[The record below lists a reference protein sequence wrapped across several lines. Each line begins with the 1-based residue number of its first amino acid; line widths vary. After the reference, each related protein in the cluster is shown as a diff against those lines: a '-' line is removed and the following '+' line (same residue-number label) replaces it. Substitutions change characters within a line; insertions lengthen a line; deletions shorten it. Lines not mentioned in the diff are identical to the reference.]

1 MEISLLKCFMCF
13 LLQILVLYFYWLF
26 FFGSKNVP
34 LSSFIIGDSKSSSE
48 HGLTVLQITCPTEEL
63 AKKLS
68 HGLVTRNLAASVNII
83 PKITSIY
90 SWDGKTEED
99 NEVLMIV
106 KTKISFVGK
115 VVQFVKD
122 MHPYEVPEV
131 ISLPIQDGN
140 QDYLQWVAGTVR
152 GD

>member
-1 MEISLLKCFMCF
+1 MENVPKYFIAF
-13 LLQILVLYFYWLF
+13 LLQILALYFYWLF
-26 FFGSKNVP
+26 FFGSKNIPV
-34 LSSFIIGDSKSSSE
+34 SSLMVGDSKSPLE
-48 HGLTVLQITCPTEEL
+48 YGLTVLQITCPTEEL

-68 HGLVTRNLAASVNII
+68 HGLVAKNLAACVNII
-83 PKITSIY
+83 PKVTSIY

-106 KTKISFVGK
+106 KTKINIVGK
-115 VVQFVKD
+115 VVQFVKS

-140 QDYLQWVAGTVR
+140 HDYLQWVAGAVR
-152 GD
+152 GN